1 MRGAVAGSP
10 HGEEE
15 GGSRVIASAVAL
27 QAVVGTLTV
36 RDLKKRSRDQV
47 RGPKAL
53 WYAWGGSNT
62 LGAVVYWL
70 IGRRR

>member
-1 MRGAVAGSP
+1 MAKKKVDP
-10 HGEEE
+10 
-15 GGSRVIASAVAL
+15 RVIATAVAL
-27 QAVVGTLTV
+27 QAVLGTLTV

-62 LGAVVYWL
+62 MGAAAYWL

>member
-1 MRGAVAGSP
+1 MAKKKVDP
-10 HGEEE
+10 
-15 GGSRVIASAVAL
+15 RVIATAVAL
-27 QAVVGTLTV
+27 QAVLGTLTV
-36 RDLKKRSRDQV
+36 RDLRKRTRAQV

-62 LGAVVYWL
+62 MGAAAYWL